1 MGIRVQ
7 GCNAWAIGTVG
18 VFSQTHALEWTAA
31 HTEQEGAAGSSEQ
44 LTCPIMASSGM
55 GQHPTVGCWGSAVHP
70 SCLAAGPFSAQ

>member
-31 HTEQEGAAGSSEQ
+31 HTEQAGAAGSSEQ

-55 GQHPTVGCWGSAVHP
+55 GQHPTVGCWGSAVPP